1 MLRAEQRQ
9 VFQETNVRLVEL
21 RHLEIDYYFTVNA
34 AIGTQSVLIGGF
46 AYGLFTKNTNN
57 GTEYGRLSLAAFYV
71 TSAITIFASIHVV
84 VMSLLLQVFGPGLAL
99 HGPAGSMAR
108 AAEVMLDE
116 QRQVMV
122 GFITMMV
129 FFALSTVMCFW
140 TAMDFVSAC
149 ICTGVFVV
157 AVRQWLYYWRRVY
170 FKLYW
175 DKSRAKRMFE
185 DVKAHSDEPFVRQ
198 TFSKYVNSNNVSTNK
213 DAQPPQSMT
222 TQDSEVSE
230 RPSLMDQTRQ
240 SIVNMFTRPSVT
252 ARPSMA
258 ANESTT
264 NNPMMTSSTMTKVA
278 IDPNSVV
285 MEGYLTKKT
294 LASRRSIMAS
304 STSQWSQWERR
315 YCVINGRGQ
324 LQSYKSRQ
332 EYRAGEPSSLKE
344 RPLELEDYWIYFD
357 ANIPS
362 AEDSWDETKSV
373 VSTATT
379 ATSSTKPTTAA
390 TSTPREMFRMTL
402 VSKDTDVSRKFI
414 FRCDT
419 EEELEMWFDAIE
431 QLLPENIATSNN
443 ADATPAEDPTLAAI
457 NPVIFDPNQHA
468 QGLPS
473 MPPAAAAAANGTS
486 ESASNSRRNSF
497 RASFSLGSSK
507 K

>member
-185 DVKAHSDEPFVRQ
+185 DVKAHSDEPLVRQ
-198 TFSKYVNSNNVSTNK
+198 AFSKYVKNTTSYEVCRMHVSTIPLTYHIVSYYGLFFLCMVVMFWLYLQIYRMELQK
-213 DAQPPQSMT
+213 DARVLKMPFRVAKQALTWYPFAMALFWLPHAITAVSPSIKAVYPYFLILKVYHALAVSLLFFYQSVESRWLWYST
-222 TQDSEVSE
+222 FVAPCLPGYVAFHLEWYICGFSANYRSHRALSYVGEHRQTEFSVSS
-230 RPSLMDQTRQ
+230 P
-240 SIVNMFTRPSVT
+240 
-252 ARPSMA
+252 
-258 ANESTT
+258 
-264 NNPMMTSSTMTKVA
+264 VA
-278 IDPNSVV
+278 
-285 MEGYLTKKT
+285 G
-294 LASRRSIMAS
+294 
-304 STSQWSQWERR
+304 
-315 YCVINGRGQ
+315 G
-324 LQSYKSRQ
+324 
-332 EYRAGEPSSLKE
+332 
-344 RPLELEDYWIYFD
+344 
-357 ANIPS
+357 
-362 AEDSWDETKSV
+362 
-373 VSTATT
+373 
-379 ATSSTKPTTAA
+379 STKPLA
-390 TSTPREMFRMTL
+390 TS
-402 VSKDTDVSRKFI
+402 
-414 FRCDT
+414 
-419 EEELEMWFDAIE
+419 
-431 QLLPENIATSNN
+431 
-443 ADATPAEDPTLAAI
+443 PAS
-457 NPVIFDPNQHA
+457 
-468 QGLPS
+468 G
-473 MPPAAAAAANGTS
+473 G
-486 ESASNSRRNSF
+486 
-497 RASFSLGSSK
+497 G
-507 K
+507 